1 MNVGQGEDCGF
12 SPVPADEQCLL
23 IHSPSN
29 ERAES
34 CCEESRRYVKQ
45 ALEAPDD
52 STVGCVAEYAILFLI
67 GFSTLCVVLET
78 EQNLP
83 IPRPF
88 FRITETVVTAL
99 FTLEIFVRNWC
110 QDERCAYFFSCSNC
124 IDILATLPWYVEQAM
139 QMAHI
144 NTSLAQAQRT
154 EEVSNSFKALR
165 MVKMIRLMRMIRLA
179 KAAKHSEVITTF
191 VSSVTEATH
200 GLMLLVAFLGMGAL
214 FSATVVFFIESDEPE
229 TLFTSIPV
237 AMWWAM
243 STMTSVGYGDMVP
256 TTTAGKITGVCT
268 MVAGVLVISVSGAV
282 VTSAFIRHFDKK
294 MQKAQRDK
302 EKRKTSVSTARF
314 QSGPQ
319 GDGYAPRERA
329 ICHTQWRKGTG
340 LHASTSAP
348 SLAVL
353 AVDDG
358 EKSDTS
364 LDAVTNAQSP
374 QSLPVDNRR
383 VSTVSNAYR
392 GRRSLSIVEGE
403 PHELTEELE
412 QLRESLDNVLHQLDD
427 LADEAER
434 GRDSSMRSSWSRGK
448 SSRPAFLKSVVQGLR
463 GQSGALFEVAIELSE
478 QLAAQRLEAEELDLH
493 DRKEASLRASS
504 IYIN

>member
-1 MNVGQGEDCGF
+1 MNFGQGEDCGF
-12 SPVPADEQCLL
+12 PPVPADERRLL

-29 ERAES
+29 DRAES
-34 CCEESRRYVKQ
+34 CCDESRRYVKQ

-52 STVGCVAEYAILFLI
+52 SQAGCVAEYAILFLI

-78 EQNLP
+78 EQHLP

-110 QDERCAYFFSCSNC
+110 QDERCAYFLSCSNC

-243 STMTSVGYGDMVP
+243 ATMTSVGYGDMVP
-256 TTTAGKITGVCT
+256 TTTAGKITGVFT

-294 MQKAQRDK
+294 MLKVQRDK
-302 EKRKTSVSTARF
+302 EKRKTSVLAARV
-314 QSGPQ
+314 QT
-319 GDGYAPRERA
+319 GDGYGPRERA
-329 ICHTQWRKGTG
+329 IGHITWRKG
-340 LHASTSAP
+340 LPSSTSAP

-353 AVDDG
+353 AADDG
-358 EKSDTS
+358 AQSDTS

-374 QSLPVDNRR
+374 YSLPVDNRG
-383 VSTVSNAYR
+383 VSNAYK
-392 GRRSLSIVEGE
+392 GRSLSIAEGD

-412 QLRESLDNVLHQLDD
+412 QLRVSLDNVLQQLDD

-434 GRDSSMRSSWSRGK
+434 GRDSSMTPSWSRAK
-448 SSRPAFLKSVVQGLR
+448 SRPGFLKSVVQGLQ
-463 GQSGALFEVAIELSE
+463 GQSAALFEVAIELTE
-478 QLAAQRLEAEELDLH
+478 QLAAPKLEAEELVLPN
-493 DRKEASLRASS
+493 KLAK
-504 IYIN
+504 